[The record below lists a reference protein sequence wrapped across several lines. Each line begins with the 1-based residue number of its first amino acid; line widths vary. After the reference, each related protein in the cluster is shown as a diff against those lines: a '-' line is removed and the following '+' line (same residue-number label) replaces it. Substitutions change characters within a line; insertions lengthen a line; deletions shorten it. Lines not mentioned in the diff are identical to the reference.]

1 MFNCQVT
8 EFQQNSRRRRA
19 CVQMFS
25 KQTISIFSHNIR
37 CNTLWKTTLAAWK
50 TIHTWTSMLLLLSI
64 SKLSQIKWPDQQ
76 RFAKISLFSSVLVA
90 PVSRHQL
97 VCKSSQVQYIWRMG
111 TGLRSPDLTCQPI
124 KLAPGLQGNSKPLKP
139 NGHSWP
145 CDLFKTRYAPQVWIQ
160 SFEICYLDLP
170 RWPLNW
176 DLCGH
181 CCFHFM
187 QNKIIT
193 PVAKQDHL
201 RMNNST
207 GSNNHLRSIDLFRS
221 MIRSYRTID

>member
-50 TIHTWTSMLLLLSI
+50 TIHTCTSMLRLLLLPQSFHKSHGLV
-64 SKLSQIKWPDQQ
+64 SKDLQKYHFCS
-76 RFAKISLFSSVLVA
+76 SLLVA

-97 VCKSSQVQYIWRMG
+97 VCKSSLVQYIWQMG

-124 KLAPGLQGNSKPLKP
+124 KLAPGLLQGNSKPLEPK
-139 NGHSWP
+139 GHSWL
-145 CDLFKTRYAPQVWIQ
+145 CDLFKTRYAPQVWIH

-170 RWPLNW
+170 KGSLNW
-176 DLCGH
+176 DLCAWPYAYILVFTS
-181 CCFHFM
+181 CRTRLWRKL
-187 QNKIIT
+187 QK
-193 PVAKQDHL
+193 L
-201 RMNNST
+201 RK
-207 GSNNHLRSIDLFRS
+207 RSP
-221 MIRSYRTID
+221 

>member
-50 TIHTWTSMLLLLSI
+50 TIIHALLCWGCCCCLPQSFHKSNGLV
-64 SKLSQIKWPDQQ
+64 SKDLQKYH
-76 RFAKISLFSSVLVA
+76 FCSSVLVA

-145 CDLFKTRYAPQVWIQ
+145 CDLFKTRYAPQVWIH
-160 SFEICYLDLP
+160 SFEICYLDMP
-170 RWPLNW
+170 KGSLNW
-176 DLCGH
+176 DLCAWPYAYILVFTS
-181 CCFHFM
+181 CRTRLWRKL
-187 QNKIIT
+187 QK
-193 PVAKQDHL
+193 L
-201 RMNNST
+201 R
-207 GSNNHLRSIDLFRS
+207 
-221 MIRSYRTID
+221 

>member
-50 TIHTWTSMLLLLSI
+50 TIHTCTSMLRLLPT
-64 SKLSQIKWPDQQ
+64 SKLSQITWPDQQ
-76 RFAKISLFSSVLVA
+76 RFAKMSLLFFCPCCSSFSPSIGL
-90 PVSRHQL
+90 QKL
-97 VCKSSQVQYIWRMG
+97 QVQYIWRMG

-124 KLAPGLQGNSKPLKP
+124 KLAPGLQGNSKPLEPK
-139 NGHSWP
+139 GHSWP
-145 CDLFKTRYAPQVWIQ
+145 CDLFKTRYAPQVWIH

-170 RWPLNW
+170 KGSLNW
-176 DLCGH
+176 DLCAWLYAYILVFTS
-181 CCFHFM
+181 CRTRLWRKL
-187 QNKIIT
+187 QK
-193 PVAKQDHL
+193 L
-201 RMNNST
+201 RK
-207 GSNNHLRSIDLFRS
+207 RSP
-221 MIRSYRTID
+221 